1 MSGTASQVVLGA
13 VLDSGAAA
21 DLKRILVEA
30 LGEDGFIEVDADA
43 VRRVSTPCLQML
55 VAAASGGRLLLS
67 NVPPEMKDAAALL
80 GLSEALGLEGELA

>member
-1 MSGTASQVVLGA
+1 VSGTASQVVLGA

-43 VRRVSTPCLQML
+43 QGRKR
-55 VAAASGGRLLLS
+55 SGAGFLHGEGALPVYPGRLPLKPFADKFV
-67 NVPPEMKDAAALL
+67 VPEC
-80 GLSEALGLEGELA
+80 S